1 MTTESHGYRIYW
13 IVWGVLLVLTFVM
26 IFIGEAD
33 LGYVAKAFL
42 LMLGAA
48 AKASLIIF
56 YFMHMRLE
64 KAGLAVIVLVGM
76 FLTGSLMFAL
86 PAYDGS
92 NVFQHLLYPPGH

>member
-1 MTTESHGYRIYW
+1 M
-13 IVWGVLLVLTFVM
+13 
-26 IFIGEAD
+26 
-33 LGYVAKAFL
+33 
-42 LMLGAA
+42 
-48 AKASLIIF
+48 ASLIIF

-64 KAGLAVIVLVGM
+64 KAGLAVIVLVGL